1 MSDTSMEI
9 NELSEK
15 VKKVIKEAL
24 SNKEQNKIALE
35 TSLEELEIRESSI
48 DFGEP

>member
-24 SNKEQNKIALE
+24 SNKE
-35 TSLEELEIRESSI
+35 
-48 DFGEP
+48 